1 MSERPAADRDA
12 SPRPEL
18 TVAAAASLT
27 EALRA
32 YGPRYRDARVR
43 LSFGGSD
50 ALAAQIRQGV
60 RPDVYAAADTAL
72 PRRLF
77 REGLV
82 ERPVPFATNSLVVA
96 VPASSPVDSLED
108 LARPGVEL
116 AVGSPSSPVGSY
128 TRDLLGRLPRPKRER
143 ILANVR
149 TEEPDVNGVVGK
161 LLQGAVDAGITYR
174 TDVAATDGRLRAIRL
189 PARLRTRATYAVA
202 VVRGA
207 ERPHTAR
214 RFVRSL
220 HSGDGARAL
229 RRAGFGPPPRAG
241 LGPPPR
247 AALGTSPRADAGPP
261 PPVPAAGAR

>member
-1 MSERPAADRDA
+1 MSDRSAADQGA

-18 TVAAAASLT
+18 TVSAAASLT

-32 YGPRYRDARVR
+32 YGPRFPGARVR

-72 PRRLF
+72 ARELF
-77 REGLV
+77 GERLV
-82 ERPVPFATNSLVVA
+82 ERPIPFATNSLVVA
-96 VPASSPVDSLED
+96 VPASSRIGSLGD

-189 PARLRTRATYAVA
+189 PTPLRTRATYAVA

-207 ERPHTAR
+207 EHPHAAR

-220 HSGDGARAL
+220 RSGAGARAL
-229 RRAGFGPPPRAG
+229 RRAGFGPPPQGRATG
-241 LGPPPR
+241 GR
-247 AALGTSPRADAGPP
+247 
-261 PPVPAAGAR
+261 